1 MHDAALRK
9 ALNDLAA
16 QSDDALADAAVLCAT
31 KRDVDHYLQM
41 LRAQGLPVLNLDD
54 YDGRPGQVLKVG
66 TYLRAKGLEFK
77 YVYLP
82 CHDRGLKAAQLGG
95 SADVDR
101 LALARRQLFVAM
113 TRARDLL
120 WLGSITG
127 GASATS
133 MNGC

>member
-1 MHDAALRK
+1 MK
-9 ALNDLAA
+9 A
-16 QSDDALADAAVLCAT
+16 S
-31 KRDVDHYLQM
+31 
-41 LRAQGLPVLNLDD
+41 
-54 YDGRPGQVLKVG
+54 RPGQALKVG

-82 CHDRGLKAAQLGG
+82 CHDQGLKAAQLGG

-127 GASATS
+127 GAPAIGELPAQRVKASQTTS
-133 MNGC
+133 

>member
-1 MHDAALRK
+1 M
-9 ALNDLAA
+9 
-16 QSDDALADAAVLCAT
+16 ADAAVLCAT

-41 LRAQGLPVLNLDD
+41 LKARGLPVLTSMT

-95 SADVDR
+95 SADIDR

-120 WLGSITG
+120 WLGADHRRRSRHR
-127 GASATS
+127 
-133 MNGC
+133 